1 MTLSYIL
8 GFSISLALML
18 IATPKMI
25 EFAKKINF
33 VEQPNLQNRKIHT
46 EPKPYLASVLI
57 FSIFWIVFFLASKG
71 FSNISLR
78 DTISSKEKIN
88 ILIIFIS
95 SFIIFAIGIVDDW
108 YKINN
113 KDLRALPKFLIQLF
127 ACALVFWADIRFE
140 GFFLPIYNIHISLP
154 IWMQFIFTVVW
165 LFGVTT
171 VINFTDGI
179 DGLAGSISCI
189 SAGTLFIVAQM
200 KGHSSYALISII
212 LVGVCLGYLKYN
224 KFPSK
229 ILMGDSGA
237 TFLGFMLGIISLGG
251 VMKHATI
258 LSTFIP
264 IIALGVPIFDNIYVV
279 FKRIKEKKPIYVGDN
294 SQAHYRLMKKGLNQ
308 MQAVTFLCLISLSLG
323 LFSIII
329 ALLNY

>member
-1 MTLSYIL
+1 MNFSYLL
-8 GFSISLALML
+8 GFSISLVLML
-18 IATPKMI
+18 VATPKMI
-25 EFAKKINF
+25 QFAKKINF
-33 VEQPNLQNRKIHT
+33 VEQPNLLARKIHT

-57 FSIFWIVFFLASKG
+57 FTIFWIVFMSVSRD
-71 FSNISLR
+71 FST
-78 DTISSKEKIN
+78 D
-88 ILIIFIS
+88 ILLIFIS
-95 SFIIFAIGIVDDW
+95 SFLIFSIGIVDDW
-108 YKINN
+108 YKINR
-113 KDLRALPKFLIQLF
+113 KDLRALPKLLIQIF

-140 GFFLPIYNIHISLP
+140 GFYLPIYNIHVALP
-154 IWMQFIFTVVW
+154 IWLQFIFTILW

-189 SAGTLFIVAQM
+189 SAATLFIVAQI
-200 KGHSSYALISII
+200 KGYHSYALISVV

-237 TFLGFMLGIISLGG
+237 TFLGFMLGVISLGG
-251 VMKHATI
+251 VMKQATI
-258 LSTFIP
+258 LSTLIP

-279 FKRIKEKKPIYVGDN
+279 FIRIKEKKPIYVGDN

-308 MQAVTFLCLISLSLG
+308 MQTVMFLGLISLSLG

>member
-1 MTLSYIL
+1 MNISYLL
-8 GFSISLALML
+8 GFSIALVLML
-18 IATPKMI
+18 LTTPKMI

-33 VEQPNLQNRKIHT
+33 VEQPNLLARKIHT
-46 EPKPYLASVLI
+46 EPKPYLASILI
-57 FSIFWIVFFLASKG
+57 FSIFWIVYM
-71 FSNISLR
+71 
-78 DTISSKEKIN
+78 TISRDFSLDK
-88 ILIIFIS
+88 LLVFIS
-95 SFIIFAIGIVDDW
+95 SLLIFLIGLVDDW
-108 YKINN
+108 YKINR
-113 KDLRALPKFLIQLF
+113 KDLSALPKLLVQLF
-127 ACALVFWADIRFE
+127 ACALVFFADIRFE
-140 GFFLPIYNIHISLP
+140 GFYLPIYNTYIALP
-154 IWMQFIFTVVW
+154 IWLQFMFTIMW

-171 VINFTDGI
+171 VINFTDGL

-189 SAGTLFIVAQM
+189 SAGTLFIVAQL
-200 KGHSSYALISII
+200 KGYYSYALIAII
-212 LVGVCLGYLKYN
+212 LVGICVGYLKYN

-251 VMKHATI
+251 VMKQATV
-258 LSTFIP
+258 LSTLIP

-308 MQAVTFLCLISLSLG
+308 IQAVMFLCLISISLG

>member
-1 MTLSYIL
+1 MTINYLL
-8 GFSISLALML
+8 GFGISLVLML

-57 FSIFWIVFFLASKG
+57 FSIFWIVFFLTSKG
-71 FSNISLR
+71 FSNVSLHE
-78 DTISSKEKIN
+78 TINSKEKFN
-88 ILIIFIS
+88 IFIIFIS
-95 SFIIFAIGIVDDW
+95 SLLIFSIGIIDDW
-108 YKINN
+108 HKIKN
-113 KDLRALPKFLIQLF
+113 KDLRALPKLIVQLF
-127 ACALVFWADIRFE
+127 ACSLVFWADIRFE
-140 GFFLPIYNIHISLP
+140 GFYLPVYNIHVYLP
-154 IWMQFIFTVVW
+154 IWLQFMFTVIW

-171 VINFTDGI
+171 VINFTDGL

-189 SAGTLFIVAQM
+189 SAGTLFIVAQL
-200 KGHSSYALISII
+200 KGHNSYALISII
-212 LVGVCLGYLKYN
+212 LVGICLGYLKYN

-237 TFLGFMLGIISLGG
+237 TFLGFILGIISLGG
-251 VMKHATI
+251 VMKQATI
-258 LSTFIP
+258 LSTLIP

-308 MQAVTFLCLISLSLG
+308 MQAVTFLCLISISLG

>member
-1 MTLSYIL
+1 MTINYLL
-8 GFSISLALML
+8 GFGISLFLMI

-33 VEQPNLQNRKIHT
+33 VEQPNLLNRKIHT

-57 FSIFWIVFFLASKG
+57 FFIFWIVLFATSKG
-71 FSNISLR
+71 FTTISLIEK
-78 DTISSKEKIN
+78 TNSKEIIN

-95 SFIIFAIGIVDDW
+95 SLLIFAVGIVDDW
-108 YKINN
+108 YKISN

-127 ACALVFWADIRFE
+127 ACSLVFWADIRFE
-140 GFFLPIYNIHISLP
+140 GFYVPIYNVHVTLP
-154 IWMQFIFTVVW
+154 IWLQFIFTVIW

-171 VINFTDGI
+171 VINFTDGL

-189 SAGTLFIVAQM
+189 SAGTLFIVAQL

-212 LVGVCLGYLKYN
+212 LVGICLGYLKYN

-251 VMKHATI
+251 VMKQATI

-279 FKRIKEKKPIYVGDN
+279 FKRIKEKKPIYIGDN